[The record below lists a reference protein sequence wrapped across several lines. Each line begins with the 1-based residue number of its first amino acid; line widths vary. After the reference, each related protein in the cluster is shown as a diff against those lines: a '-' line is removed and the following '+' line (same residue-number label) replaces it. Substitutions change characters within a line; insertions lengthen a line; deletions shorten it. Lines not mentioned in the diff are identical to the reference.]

1 MRGRELRATLFGR
14 RVWIPFLV
22 LRELGKIVTSTKF
35 QKLVFL
41 IHVEGRLRGYR
52 FTKYPYGPYSNEL
65 EIDMRLANILG
76 LIKRDFV
83 MGVTHTYYTYELTS
97 EGFQTLEDVLEN
109 VSPDRIRRAL
119 NVVRKYG
126 EMDYKK
132 LMEYVYKRY
141 IVPREE
147 FGRISMTIRRK
158 LDYWKDVWKWKLVK
172 EPRSVDTIYVLAI
185 IEYAEKALEKAGTKV
200 EDAVILGVCQATVS
214 ELIKKLSDLTL
225 CALKEHVVGVDP
237 EINEIFDFLQYYC
250 SENNILPVIDAL
262 DFSDFIEEEDV
273 RKLEEEFREA
283 NLY

>member
-1 MRGRELRATLFGR
+1 LKTRELGATLFGKR
-14 RVWIPFLV
+14 AWIPFLV
-22 LRELGKIVTSTKF
+22 LRDLGKIVTSTKF

-65 EIDMRLANILG
+65 EIDMQLANALG

-83 MGVTHTYYTYELTS
+83 RGVTHTYYTYELTS
-97 EGFQTLEDVLEN
+97 EGFQILENVLEN
-109 VSPDRIRRAL
+109 ISPDRIRKASR
-119 NVVRKYG
+119 VIRKYG

-147 FGRISMTIRRK
+147 FRRRSITIRRE
-158 LDYWKDVWKWKLVK
+158 LDYLKDVWKWKLVN
-172 EPRSVDTIYVLAI
+172 EPRSIDTIYVLAI
-185 IEYAEKALEKAGTKV
+185 IEYAEKALEKAGTRV

-225 CALKEHVVGVDP
+225 YALKEHVIRVDP

-250 SENNILPVIDAL
+250 SENNILPVIDEL

-273 RKLEEEFREA
+273 KKLEEEFREA